1 MRTLVSTALVGL
13 TLVASPA
20 LAQQHPW
27 VPSGEQ
33 SVGSLPNGAPA
44 LSQHPWVPSAYAGT
58 GSLPNGEPAARA
70 ESRVR
75 GGDAGS
81 RHQGRQS
88 GN

>member
-1 MRTLVSTALVGL
+1 MRTLITTAFVGL
-13 TLVASPA
+13 ALAASPA
-20 LAQQHPW
+20 FAQQHPW
-27 VPSGEQ
+27 VPSGEP
-33 SVGSLPNGAPA
+33 VGSLPNGAPA
-44 LSQHPWVPSAYAGT
+44 VSQHPWVPSFYAGT

-75 GGDAGS
+75 GGGAGT